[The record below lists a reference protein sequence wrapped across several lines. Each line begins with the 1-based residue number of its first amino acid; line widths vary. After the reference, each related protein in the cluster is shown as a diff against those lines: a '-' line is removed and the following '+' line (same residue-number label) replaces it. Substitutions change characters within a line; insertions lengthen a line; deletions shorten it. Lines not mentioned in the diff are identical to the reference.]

1 MLIIDRFEGKQAI
14 IEMGER
20 TIEIPVNY
28 LPKSASEGDVLKI
41 IIDKENTKKR
51 QEKIQKLADSLFEK

>member
-14 IEMGER
+14 IELEETR
-20 TIEIPVNY
+20 IEIPVKY

-41 IIDKENTKKR
+41 IIDKENTEKR
-51 QEKIQKLADSLFEK
+51 KEKIQKLADSLFE